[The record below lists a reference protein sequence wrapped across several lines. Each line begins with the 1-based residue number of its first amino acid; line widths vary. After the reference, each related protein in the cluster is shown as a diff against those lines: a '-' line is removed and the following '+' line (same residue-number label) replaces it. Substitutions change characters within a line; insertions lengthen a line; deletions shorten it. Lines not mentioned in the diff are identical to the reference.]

1 MKIGISSYGPIWTVG
16 IIRIRIR
23 EMNPL
28 CSWVVDFRDQFV
40 LRDFESKV
48 ERKTEAV
55 LARTSTRQGGSVLS
69 GE

>member
-1 MKIGISSYGPIWTVG
+1 
-16 IIRIRIR
+16 
-23 EMNPL
+23 MNPL